1 MNPIDAASARK
12 PSNHTNPV
20 DFGPFAAT
28 TATQAPP
35 TDPCRPY
42 GIPDGTAF
50 EALVSENLRQRRLSA
65 RVVDVLQTNALRIQ
79 AALSAARLWEEVL
92 TEAER
97 RRLGDHL
104 ESLWRQLG
112 TAGIWRKLR
121 GVSLERAVVDVA
133 RELGLVDD
141 PTARWLLRELGEVS
155 DDPEEAIQ
163 AARASSALVLVERPR
178 TVYWNGDVIDVSWE
192 QRAALWHFFWELC
205 RRAKAGQPLDSLDLG
220 EEAHPDIIAKQ
231 KWRLL
236 RQAGF
241 PAELGDLIQP
251 AGRHTQQLDLSAQ
264 QIRLFEVV
272 GVDTV
277 REWTA

>member
-1 MNPIDAASARK
+1 MESAM
-12 PSNHTNPV
+12 
-20 DFGPFAAT
+20 
-28 TATQAPP
+28 
-35 TDPCRPY
+35 
-42 GIPDGTAF
+42 
-50 EALVSENLRQRRLSA
+50 VSKNVTQRRLSA
-65 RVVDVLQTNALRIQ
+65 RIVDVLQSNALRIQ
-79 AALSAARLWEEVL
+79 AAVSAARLWDEVF
-92 TEAER
+92 TESER
-97 RRLGDHL
+97 RRLGNDL

-133 RELGLVDD
+133 RELGFLDV
-141 PTARWLLRELGEVS
+141 PTTRWLLRELGEVS

-178 TVYWNGDVIDVSWE
+178 TVYWKGEVIDVAWE
-192 QRAALWHFFWELC
+192 QNAALWHFFWELC

-220 EEAHPDIIAKQ
+220 EGAHPDSIAKQ

-241 PAELGDLIQP
+241 PAELGDLIKP
-251 AGRHTQQLDLSAQ
+251 AGRHTQKLDLSAP

-272 GVDTV
+272 CVDAV
-277 REWTA
+277 REWTP